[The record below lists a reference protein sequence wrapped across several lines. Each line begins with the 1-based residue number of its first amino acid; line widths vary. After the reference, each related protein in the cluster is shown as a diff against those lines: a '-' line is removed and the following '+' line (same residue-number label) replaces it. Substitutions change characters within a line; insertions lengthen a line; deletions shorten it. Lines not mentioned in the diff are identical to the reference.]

1 MRVCSP
7 DAADLW
13 VHILFRCTYCD
24 SSDITA
30 KSVMDLTLQMRG
42 CMSWPGVTVGSSAG
56 LVVSACPGRRLQIAR
71 YLLCYLLAENKR
83 I

>member
-30 KSVMDLTLQMRG
+30 KSVMDLTLQLRG
-42 CMSWPGVTVGSSAG
+42 CMSWPGVTVGQQRWPCSECVSWPEAADCKI
-56 LVVSACPGRRLQIAR
+56 LVVLPTC
-71 YLLCYLLAENKR
+71 
-83 I
+83 